1 MKLTMKKQLLIKLRK
16 QLQMNEEHISDIWT
30 MFKEYT
36 DKKQMELVAEKYVD
50 LLADYGV
57 SDETFKEVI
66 GTDSYLDE
74 AISYYLDLDNVDDDD
89 EDWDE

>member
-1 MKLTMKKQLLIKLRK
+1 
-16 QLQMNEEHISDIWT
+16 MNEEHISDIWT
-30 MFKEYT
+30 MFKEYV
-36 DKKQMELVAEKYVD
+36 DKKQMDLVAEKYVD

>member
-1 MKLTMKKQLLIKLRK
+1 
-16 QLQMNEEHISDIWT
+16 MNEEHISDIWT
-30 MFKEYT
+30 MFKEYV
-36 DKKQMELVAEKYVD
+36 DKKQLELVAEKFVD

-66 GTDSYLDE
+66 GTESNLDD
-74 AISYYLDLDNVDDDD
+74 AISYYLDLDNVDDDE

>member
-1 MKLTMKKQLLIKLRK
+1 
-16 QLQMNEEHISDIWT
+16 MNEEHISDIWT
-30 MFKEYT
+30 MFKEYV
-36 DKKQMELVAEKYVD
+36 DKKQMELVAEKFVD

-66 GTDSYLDE
+66 GTESNLDD
-74 AISYYLDLDNVDDDD
+74 AISYYLDLDNVDDDE

>member
-1 MKLTMKKQLLIKLRK
+1 
-16 QLQMNEEHISDIWT
+16 MNEEHISDIWT
-30 MFKEYT
+30 MFKEYV
-36 DKKQMELVAEKYVD
+36 DKKQMDLVAEKYID

-89 EDWDE
+89 DDEWDE

>member
-1 MKLTMKKQLLIKLRK
+1 
-16 QLQMNEEHISDIWT
+16 MNEEHISDIWT

-36 DKKQMELVAEKYVD
+36 DKKQMDLVAEKYVD

-66 GTDSYLDE
+66 GTDSSLDE
-74 AISYYLDLDNVDDDD
+74 AISYYLDLDSVDDD
-89 EDWDE
+89 EEEWDE

>member
-1 MKLTMKKQLLIKLRK
+1 
-16 QLQMNEEHISDIWT
+16 MNEEQIADVWT
-30 MFKEYT
+30 MFKEYL
-36 DKKQMELVAEKYVD
+36 DKKHVDVAAEHFID

-66 GTDSYLDE
+66 GTDSTLDE
-74 AISYYLDLDNVDDDD
+74 AISYYLELDDDDD